1 MNCEMMKH
9 DDFPP
14 TRNAL
19 PTILDSEETDN
30 FDHVLSIYY
39 LIEKDD
45 VFEKTLQLGKMFL
58 T

>member
-1 MNCEMMKH
+1 MMKH

-30 FDHVLSIYY
+30 FNDHVLSIYY
-39 LIEKDD
+39 LMEKDE
-45 VFEKTLQLGKMFL
+45 VFEKTPQLGKMFL

>member
-1 MNCEMMKH
+1 MMKH

-30 FDHVLSIYY
+30 FNDHVLSIYY
-39 LIEKDD
+39 LMEKDE